1 MKAIAIAGL
10 AFATFFVQTAFAQP
24 DLLDVLN
31 EGAEVPTHP
40 VSATFKDTRVLNV
53 QSNET
58 AASGVLHF
66 VIAHRF
72 GRLNEG
78 AYALWGLDNASM
90 RMSFDYGLTDR
101 LQLGVGRSTLG
112 KTYEASAK
120 LRLLRQ
126 TTGGRTFPFS
136 LSLFSSAFCTGT
148 RWPDPERVNYF
159 SSRLSFVH
167 QAIFARKFS
176 DDLSVVV
183 VPSLT
188 HRNLVPTAADAHDVY
203 TVGIGGRYKL
213 NARMSVNGEAHLF
226 AAGRGVGMEPSLS
239 IGCDI
244 ETGGHVFQLHLT
256 NSSGMFESAFL
267 TQTTGT
273 WGAGDIYFG
282 FNLSRVFTVRERNPG

>member
-1 MKAIAIAGL
+1 MRRTWHAGL
-10 AFATFFVQTAFAQP
+10 VAALCCGSTAIAQP

-31 EGAEVPTHP
+31 EGVEAPTVP
-40 VSATFKDTRVLNV
+40 VSATFKDTRVINV

-90 RMSFDYGLTDR
+90 KMSFDYGLTDR
-101 LQLGVGRSTLG
+101 LQVGVGRSTLG

-126 TTGGRTFPFS
+126 TTGGRAFPFS
-136 LSLFSSAFCTGT
+136 LTLFSSAFCTGT
-148 RWPDPERVNYF
+148 RWPDPERTNYF
-159 SSRLSFVH
+159 TSRLSFVH
-167 QAIFARKFS
+167 QAVFARKVS
-176 DDLSVVV
+176 DDLSVVL
-183 VPSLT
+183 VPSMT
-188 HRNLVPTAADAHDVY
+188 HRNLVSTPDVAHDVY
-203 TVGIGGRYKL
+203 TVGLGGRYKL
-213 NARMSVNGEAHLF
+213 TSRLSLNGELHVF
-226 AAGRGVGMEPSLS
+226 AAGRTPDMKPSAS

-267 TQTTGT
+267 TQTAGT

-282 FNLSRVFTVRERNPG
+282 FNLSRVFTVRERNRD

>member
-1 MKAIAIAGL
+1 MKVRGAAFFAGAVL
-10 AFATFFVQTAFAQP
+10 TCSTALAQP

-31 EGAEVPTHP
+31 EGVEAPTTP
-40 VSATFKDTRVLNV
+40 VSATFKDTRVINV

-101 LQLGVGRSTLG
+101 LQVGLGRSTLG

-120 LRLLRQ
+120 LRVLRQ
-126 TTGGRTFPFS
+126 TTGGRNFPIG
-136 LSLFSSAFCTGT
+136 LTLFSSAFCTGI
-148 RWPDPERVNYF
+148 RWADPDRTNYV

-167 QAIFARKFS
+167 QAIFSRKFN
-176 DDLSVVV
+176 DDFSVVV
-183 VPSLT
+183 VPSMT
-188 HRNLVPTAADAHDVY
+188 HRNLVPTPDVAHDVY
-203 TVGIGGRYKL
+203 TVGLGGRYKL
-213 NARMSVNGEAHLF
+213 NSRFSINGEVHAF
-226 AAGRGVGMEPSLS
+226 ASGRTASMQPSMS

-267 TQTTGT
+267 TETTGT

-282 FNLSRVFTVRERNPG
+282 FNLSRVFTVRERNRS